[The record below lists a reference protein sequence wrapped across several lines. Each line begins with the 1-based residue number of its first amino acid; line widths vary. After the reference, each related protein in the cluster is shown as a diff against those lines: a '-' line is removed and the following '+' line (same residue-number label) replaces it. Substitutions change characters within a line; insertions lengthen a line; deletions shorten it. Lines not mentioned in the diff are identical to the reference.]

1 MSLPYTYKVIEV
13 VKVIDAD
20 TIRVELDLGFHMRYV
35 CTARLY
41 GINAPEVRGP
51 EREEGKAA
59 TECLKEIIE
68 GAELWC
74 RTLRDSK
81 KQQGKYG
88 RWLIDLFAKG
98 EGGHINCNLELIRR
112 GHAKPYM
119 ADYANVVWKAPPKDD
134 DRPLDDPDK

>member
-1 MSLPYTYKVIEV
+1 MPYTYKVLEV
-13 VKVIDAD
+13 IKVIDAD

-51 EREEGKAA
+51 ERDKGKAA
-59 TECLKEIIE
+59 TECLRELIE

-74 RTLRDSK
+74 RTRPDPK

-88 RWLIDLFAKG
+88 RWLIDLFADG
-98 EGGHINCNLELIRR
+98 ENGHINCNQELIRR

-119 ADYANVVWKAPPKDD
+119 ADYVSIGKAPPKNDN
-134 DRPLDDPDK
+134 RPLDDPDK

>member
-41 GINAPEVRGP
+41 GIDAPEVRGP
-51 EREEGKAA
+51 ERETGTAA
-59 TECLKEIIE
+59 TERRKELIE
-68 GAELWC
+68 GAQLWC
-74 RTLRDSK
+74 RTLRDTK

-88 RWLIDLFAKG
+88 RWLIDLFAER
-98 EGGHINCNLELIRR
+98 EGGHINCNRELIRR
-112 GHAKPYM
+112 GHAVPYL
-119 ADYANVVWKAPPKDD
+119 ADYASVGLPPKND

>member
-1 MSLPYTYKVIEV
+1 MTLPYTYKVIEV

-51 EREEGKAA
+51 EREKGKAA
-59 TECLKEIIE
+59 TECLKELIE

-74 RTLRDSK
+74 RTLRDTK

-88 RWLIDLFAKG
+88 RWLIDLFADGKD
-98 EGGHINCNLELIRR
+98 GHINCNRELIRR
-112 GHAKPYM
+112 GHAVPYM
-119 ADYANVVWKAPPKDD
+119 ADYASVGFPPKNDN
-134 DRPLDDPDK
+134 RPLDDPDK